1 MKRDIYTSTT
11 TQAGTIAKCID
22 NYLAIKSI
30 GKIVNICAERP
41 AVK

>member
-30 GKIVNICAERP
+30 EKIMNISAGGP